1 MVKLHFAIA
10 ITRTC
15 GSGGGSYIG
24 KKLAELYGIDLY
36 DRKLLRLASE
46 DSGINEEIFAK
57 ADENTRK
64 TLLYQVSRRVYDGS
78 IIPPESGNFISDE
91 NLFNYQA
98 KVLRELLNDEDYVC
112 VGPCRRLRAA
122 GQTQRAQS
130 VCGCPLRS
138 PGGTGDET
146 AGHQP
151 QPRHALHRPA
161 GPLPGTV
168 LHTTTPA
175 RSGSGRKTTI
185 SAWTA
190 PLWGWTP
197 AWRSSAP
204 SSQRNTGSP
213 CKGPRGP
220 AASPRGDVTGRCH
233 LGKKPPRGQGKYRS
247 KQRKRECLVCRPSRI
262 MTEKSAHRRN

>member
-64 TLLYQVSRRVYDGS
+64 TLLYQVRPPGLRRQHHPAG
-78 IIPPESGNFISDE
+78 ERQ
-91 NLFNYQA
+91 LHQR
-98 KVLRELLNDEDYVC
+98 REPLQLPGQSAAGAAQRRGLC
-112 VGPCRRLRAA
+112 LCGPCRRLRAA

-161 GPLPGTV
+161 GTATGNGTT
-168 LHTTTPA
+168 TTTPA
-175 RSGSGRKTTI
+175 RSGSGRRTTT

-197 AWRSSAP
+197 VWRSSAP

-233 LGKKPPRGQGKYRS
+233 LGKKPPRGAGK
-247 KQRKRECLVCRPSRI
+247 V
-262 MTEKSAHRRN
+262 